1 MVLPSSGHAAR
12 ITDILPPIWFC
23 DPSDFLGNFTH
34 LDEAGQHRAWLAH
47 AMTGNDV
54 DVSALPLAPKNPLPY
69 RRQLREIRHMHTGIE
84 TLRDTG
90 GPVTRVVLAP
100 RWLTPPVVVVTS
112 PQGAHDVLSS
122 GDVDRSP
129 AHDEIR
135 HLLGPNLFD
144 LRNEP
149 WLPRRRMLQPLFTKQ
164 HVRGFGGHMAQA
176 AEMVAAGWRDGSTVD
191 LDAECRKLTLRAL
204 GRSVLGV
211 DLDDRAAALG
221 EPMRIALGYV
231 TNRAFAP
238 VRAPHWLPTPARRRA
253 RAASATLHRCAN
265 DILQTCRADP
275 TRDAPLVR
283 GLMTATDPETGRGLT
298 DREICD
304 ELIVF
309 MLAGHDTTAT
319 TLAYALWALGN
330 HPDIQRRV
338 AAEVAELP
346 TVELTPE
353 DVARLPYTIQVLHE
367 ALRLC
372 PPGALNGRTVVHDIA
387 VDGYRVPAGSLVGVG
402 IYALHRDPALWNRP
416 EEFDPDRFSPAEA
429 AGRNRWQYL
438 PFGGGPR
445 KCVGDHFAMLEA
457 TLALATCVRHC
468 EFSSLSTE
476 FPLAVPFTTVAAEP
490 IYARVQQ
497 RRAAVDCA
505 AGGRADIAQ

>member
-1 MVLPSSGHAAR
+1 
-12 ITDILPPIWFC
+12 
-23 DPSDFLGNFTH
+23 
-34 LDEAGQHRAWLAH
+34 
-47 AMTGNDV
+47 MTVSDV
-54 DVSALPLAPKNPLPY
+54 DVRALPLAPKNPLP
-69 RRQLREIRHMHTGIE
+69 RWRQSREIRQMHTGIE
-84 TLRDTG
+84 KLRDAG

-100 RWLTPPVVVVTS
+100 AWLSPPIVVVTS

-122 GDVDRSP
+122 GDVDRAP
-129 AHDEIR
+129 THDEIR
-135 HLLGPNLFD
+135 YLLGPNLFD

-149 WLPRRRMLQPLFTKQ
+149 WLPRRRMLQPLFTKRR
-164 HVRGFGGHMAQA
+164 VGGFAGHMAQA
-176 AEMVAAGWRDGSTVD
+176 AEMVATAWRDGTTVD

-211 DLDDRAAALG
+211 DLDESAAALG
-221 EPMRIALGYV
+221 ESMRVALGYI
-231 TNRAFAP
+231 TDRAFAP
-238 VRAPHWLPTPARRRA
+238 VRAPRWLPTPARRRA
-253 RAASATLHRCAN
+253 RAASAMLHRCAN
-265 DILQTCRADP
+265 DILQTCRVDP
-275 TRDAPLVR
+275 MLDAPLVR
-283 GLMTATDPETGRGLT
+283 GLMTAVDPETGRRLS

-338 AAEVAELP
+338 AEEVAQLGAELSP
-346 TVELTPE
+346 D
-353 DVARLPYTIQVLHE
+353 DVARLPYTVQVLHE

-372 PPGALNGRTVVHDIA
+372 PPGALNGRTAVRDIA

-402 IYALHRDPALWNRP
+402 VYALHRDPALWERP
-416 EEFDPDRFSPAEA
+416 DEFDPDRFSSENS
-429 AGRNRWQYL
+429 AGRDRWQYL

-490 IYARVQQ
+490 IYALVRH
-497 RRAAVDCA
+497 RRGVLDCA
-505 AGGRADIAQ
+505 AGGRTDNAQ